1 MHIAPTMLPSN
12 PSWTCELD
20 RLEAMEMLLTAVDKG
35 SLSAAAR
42 ELKIPVSTLTRKVA
56 DLEELLGTRLL
67 IRTTRKLTLTDAG
80 TSYVASARRILD
92 LVREQE
98 HEATGEFTAAR
109 GELVVTAPVQLGRLH
124 VLPVINQ
131 FLAQYPDIT
140 VRLLLSDRNIDLIDA
155 HADLA
160 VRIGEL
166 ADSNMIATRIGS
178 LRPVLCASPALLQ
191 RHETPREPND
201 LTKYPCVVFN
211 SPYLSPW
218 RFRPPGTGKL
228 LTLEVQPR
236 LEVTAP
242 DAAVCAAS
250 DGVGVTLVFEH
261 DADEALRNG
270 QLKVLLPQFEVEP
283 VPVHL
288 VHVQRNLMA
297 IKLRHFIDFSA
308 PRLRESLSRF
318 GKKHRH

>member
-1 MHIAPTMLPSN
+1 M
-12 PSWTCELD
+12 D
-20 RLEAMEMLLTAVDKG
+20 RLEAMEMLVTAVDGG

-80 TSYVASARRILD
+80 MSYVAAARRILD

-98 HEATGEFTAAR
+98 HEATGEFATAR

-140 VRLLLSDRNIDLIDA
+140 VRLLLSDRNIDLIDS

-166 ADSNMIATRIGS
+166 PDSNMIATRIGS
-178 LRPVLCASPALLQ
+178 LRPIVCASPTLLAGQ
-191 RHETPREPND
+191 TPPREPDD
-201 LTKYPCVVFN
+201 LVKHPCVVFN

-218 RFRPPGTGKL
+218 RFRLPTTNKIYM
-228 LTLEVQPR
+228 LEVKPR
-236 LEVTAP
+236 LEVTSP
-242 DAAVCAAS
+242 DAAVSAAV
-250 DGVGVTLVFEH
+250 DNAGITFVFEH

-270 QLKVLLPQFEVEP
+270 QLDVLLTQFEIDP

-288 VHVQRNLMA
+288 VHVSRNLMA
-297 IKLRHFIDFSA
+297 IKLRHFIDFAA

-318 GKKHRH
+318 GKQKRA

>member
-1 MHIAPTMLPSN
+1 
-12 PSWTCELD
+12 
-20 RLEAMEMLLTAVDKG
+20 MEMLLTAVDKG

-42 ELKIPVSTLTRKVA
+42 ELKIPASTLTRKVA
-56 DLEELLGTRLL
+56 DLEEMLGTRLL

-80 TSYVASARRILD
+80 MSYVAAARRILD

-98 HEATGEFTAAR
+98 REATGEFATAK

-140 VRLLLSDRNIDLIDA
+140 VRLLLSDRNIDLIDS

-160 VRIGEL
+160 LRIGEL
-166 ADSNMIATRIGS
+166 ADSSMIATRIGS
-178 LRPVLCASPALLQ
+178 LRPIVCASPAFLAN
-191 RHETPREPND
+191 HPPPREPDD
-201 LTKYPCVVFN
+201 LIKYSCVVFN

-218 RFRPPGTGKL
+218 RFRLPTTSKIYVLGVK
-228 LTLEVQPR
+228 PR
-236 LEVTAP
+236 LEVTTP
-242 DAAVCAAS
+242 DAAVSAAV
-250 DGVGVTLVFEH
+250 DNAGITYVFEH

-270 QLKVLLPQFEVEP
+270 QLEVLLPQFEIEP

-288 VHVQRNLMA
+288 VHVSRNLMA
-297 IKLRHFIDFSA
+297 IKLRHFIDFAA
-308 PRLRESLSRF
+308 PKLRQSLSRF
-318 GKKHRH
+318 GKQKRH

>member
-1 MHIAPTMLPSN
+1 
-12 PSWTCELD
+12 
-20 RLEAMEMLLTAVDKG
+20 MEMLLAAVDRG

-80 TSYVASARRILD
+80 MSYVAAARRILD

-98 HEATGEFTAAR
+98 HEATGEFATAK
-109 GELVVTAPVQLGRLH
+109 GELVVTAPVQFGRLH

-140 VRLLLSDRNIDLIDA
+140 VRLLLSDRNIDLIDS

-166 ADSNMIATRIGS
+166 ADSSMIATRIGS
-178 LRPVLCASPALLQ
+178 LRPIVCASPAFLAQ
-191 RHETPREPND
+191 HTPPREPDD
-201 LTKYPCVVFN
+201 LVKYSCIVFN

-218 RFRPPGTGKL
+218 RFRLPTTNKVYL
-228 LTLEVQPR
+228 LEVKPR
-236 LEVTAP
+236 LEVTSP
-242 DAAVCAAS
+242 DAAVSAAV
-250 DGVGVTLVFEH
+250 DNVGITFVFEH

-270 QLKVLLPQFEVEP
+270 QLEILLSQFEVEP

-288 VHVQRNLMA
+288 VHVSRNLMA
-297 IKLRHFIDFSA
+297 VKLRHFIDFAA
-308 PRLRESLSRF
+308 PRLRESMSRF
-318 GKKHRH
+318 GKQKRR

>member
-1 MHIAPTMLPSN
+1 
-12 PSWTCELD
+12 
-20 RLEAMEMLLTAVDKG
+20 MLLTAVDGG

-56 DLEELLGTRLL
+56 DLEEMLGTRLL

-80 TSYVASARRILD
+80 TSYVAAARRILD

-98 HEATGEFTAAR
+98 HEATGEFATAR

-140 VRLLLSDRNIDLIDA
+140 VRLLLSDRNIDLIDS

-166 ADSNMIATRIGS
+166 PDSNMIATRIGS
-178 LRPVLCASPALLQ
+178 LRPIVCASPAFLTK
-191 RHETPREPND
+191 HTPPREPDD
-201 LTKYPCVVFN
+201 LVQYSCVVFN

-218 RFRPPGTGKL
+218 RFRLPTSNKMYM
-228 LTLEVQPR
+228 LEVKPR
-236 LEVTAP
+236 LEVTSP
-242 DAAVCAAS
+242 DAAVSAAV
-250 DGVGVTLVFEH
+250 DNAGITFVFEH
-261 DADEALRNG
+261 DADEAIRNG
-270 QLKVLLPQFEVEP
+270 QLEILLPKFEIEP

-288 VHVQRNLMA
+288 VHVSRNLMP
-297 IKLRHFIDFSA
+297 IKLRHFIDFAA
-308 PRLRESLSRF
+308 PKLRESLSRF
-318 GKKHRH
+318 GKQKQR

>member
-1 MHIAPTMLPSN
+1 M
-12 PSWTCELD
+12 D
-20 RLEAMEMLLTAVDKG
+20 RLEAMQMLVTAVDGG

-80 TSYVASARRILD
+80 TAYVAAARRILE

-98 HEATGEFTAAR
+98 HEATGEFATAR

-140 VRLLLSDRNIDLIDA
+140 VRLLLSDRNVDLIDA

-166 ADSNMIATRIGS
+166 PDSNMIATRIGS
-178 LRPVLCASPALLQ
+178 LRPVVCASPRFLARIAPPAEPDELLK
-191 RHETPREPND
+191 HA
-201 LTKYPCVVFN
+201 CVVFN

-218 RFRPPGTGKL
+218 RFRLPSTDKVYML
-228 LTLEVQPR
+228 DVKAR
-236 LEVTAP
+236 LEVTSP
-242 DAAVCAAS
+242 DAAVSAAA
-250 DGVGVTLVFEH
+250 DDAGITFVFEH
-261 DADEALRNG
+261 DADEALRSG
-270 QLKVLLPQFEVEP
+270 QLEVLLPQFEIEP

-288 VHVQRNLMA
+288 VHVSRNLMA
-297 IKLRHFIDFSA
+297 IKLRHFIDFAA
-308 PRLRESLSRF
+308 PKLRESLSRF
-318 GKKHRH
+318 GKQQRR

>member
-1 MHIAPTMLPSN
+1 M
-12 PSWTCELD
+12 D
-20 RLEAMEMLLTAVDKG
+20 RLEAMELLLAAVDRG

-56 DLEELLGTRLL
+56 DLEEMLGTRLL
-67 IRTTRKLTLTDAG
+67 IRTTRKLTLTETG
-80 TSYVASARRILD
+80 VAYIAAARRILD

-98 HEATGEFTAAR
+98 REAKGEFNTAR

-140 VRLLLSDRNIDLIDA
+140 VRLLLSDRNIDLIDS

-166 ADSNMIATRIGS
+166 SDSNMVATRVGL
-178 LRPVLCASPALLQ
+178 LRPILCASPAFLD
-191 RHETPREPND
+191 RHGKPHEPD
-201 LTKYPCVVFN
+201 QLTKYPCVVFN

-218 RFRPPGTGKL
+218 RFRQPSTGKVF
-228 LTLEVQPR
+228 TLEVDPR

-242 DAAVCAAS
+242 DAAVSAAV
-250 DGVGVTLVFEH
+250 DGVGMTLVFEH
-261 DADEALRNG
+261 DADETTRNG
-270 QLKVLLPQFEVEP
+270 QLTILLPQFEVEP

-288 VHVQRNLMA
+288 VHVSRNLMA
-297 IKLRHFIDFSA
+297 IKLRHFLDFAA

-318 GKKHRH
+318 GKKKQG

>member
-1 MHIAPTMLPSN
+1 
-12 PSWTCELD
+12 
-20 RLEAMEMLLTAVDKG
+20 MLLTAVDRG

-80 TSYVASARRILD
+80 MSYVAAARRILD

-98 HEATGEFTAAR
+98 HEATGEFATAK
-109 GELVVTAPVQLGRLH
+109 GELVVTAPMQLGRLH

-140 VRLLLSDRNIDLIDA
+140 VRLLLSDRNIDLIDS

-160 VRIGEL
+160 LRIGEL
-166 ADSNMIATRIGS
+166 ADSSMIATRIGS
-178 LRPVLCASPALLQ
+178 LRPIVCASPAFLAN
-191 RHETPREPND
+191 HTPPREPDD
-201 LTKYPCVVFN
+201 LVKYSCVVFN

-218 RFRPPGTGKL
+218 RFRLPATSKIYVLGVK
-228 LTLEVQPR
+228 PR
-236 LEVTAP
+236 LEVTTP
-242 DAAVCAAS
+242 DAAVSAAV
-250 DGVGVTLVFEH
+250 DNAGITYVFEH

-270 QLKVLLPQFEVEP
+270 QLEILLPQFEIEP

-288 VHVQRNLMA
+288 VHVSRNLMA
-297 IKLRHFIDFSA
+297 IKLRHFIDFAA
-308 PRLRESLSRF
+308 PKLRQSLSRF
-318 GKKHRH
+318 GKQKRH

>member
-1 MHIAPTMLPSN
+1 M
-12 PSWTCELD
+12 D
-20 RLEAMEMLLTAVDKG
+20 RLEAMEMLVSAVDGG

-56 DLEELLGTRLL
+56 DLEEMLGTRLL

-80 TSYVASARRILD
+80 MSYVAAARRILD

-98 HEATGEFTAAR
+98 HEATGEFAIAR

-124 VLPVINQ
+124 VLPIINQ

-140 VRLLLSDRNIDLIDA
+140 VRLLLSDRNIDLIDS

-166 ADSNMIATRIGS
+166 PDSNMIATRIGS
-178 LRPVLCASPALLQ
+178 LRPILCASPSFLA
-191 RHETPREPND
+191 RHTPPRDPDD
-201 LTKYPCVVFN
+201 LVKYSCVVFN
-211 SPYLSPW
+211 SPYLAPW
-218 RFRPPGTGKL
+218 RFRLPSTHKVYL
-228 LTLEVQPR
+228 LDVKAR
-236 LEVTAP
+236 LEVTSP
-242 DAAVCAAS
+242 DAAVSAAA
-250 DGVGVTLVFEH
+250 DDAGITYVFEH
-261 DADEALRNG
+261 DADEALRHG
-270 QLKVLLPQFEVEP
+270 RLEVLLPQFEIEP

-288 VHVQRNLMA
+288 VHVSRNLMA
-297 IKLRHFIDFSA
+297 IKLRHFIDFAA

-318 GKKHRH
+318 GKQKQR

>member
-1 MHIAPTMLPSN
+1 
-12 PSWTCELD
+12 
-20 RLEAMEMLLTAVDKG
+20 MLLTAVDRG

-80 TSYVASARRILD
+80 MSYVAAARRILD

-98 HEATGEFTAAR
+98 REATGEFATAK

-131 FLAQYPDIT
+131 FLSQYPDIT
-140 VRLLLSDRNIDLIDA
+140 VRLLLSDRNIDLIDS

-160 VRIGEL
+160 LRIGEL
-166 ADSNMIATRIGS
+166 ADSSMIATRIGS
-178 LRPVLCASPALLQ
+178 LRPIVCASPAFLAN
-191 RHETPREPND
+191 HPPPREPDD
-201 LTKYPCVVFN
+201 LVKYSCVVFN

-218 RFRPPGTGKL
+218 RFRLPATSKTYVLGVK
-228 LTLEVQPR
+228 PR
-236 LEVTAP
+236 LEVTTP
-242 DAAVCAAS
+242 DAAVSAAV
-250 DGVGVTLVFEH
+250 DNAGITYVFEH

-270 QLKVLLPQFEVEP
+270 QLEILLPQFEIEP

-288 VHVQRNLMA
+288 VHVSRNLMA
-297 IKLRHFIDFSA
+297 IKLRHFIDFAA
-308 PRLRESLSRF
+308 PKLRQSLSRF
-318 GKKHRH
+318 GKQKRH

>member
-1 MHIAPTMLPSN
+1 M
-12 PSWTCELD
+12 D
-20 RLEAMEMLLTAVDKG
+20 RLEAMEMLLTAVDRG

-80 TSYVASARRILD
+80 MSYVAAARRILD

-98 HEATGEFTAAR
+98 REATGEFATAK

-131 FLAQYPDIT
+131 FLSQYPDIT
-140 VRLLLSDRNIDLIDA
+140 VRLLLSDRNIDLIDS

-160 VRIGEL
+160 LRIGEL
-166 ADSNMIATRIGS
+166 ADSSMIATRIGS
-178 LRPVLCASPALLQ
+178 LRPIVCASPAFLAN
-191 RHETPREPND
+191 HPPPREPDD
-201 LTKYPCVVFN
+201 LVKYSCVVFN

-218 RFRPPGTGKL
+218 RFRLPATSKTYVLGVK
-228 LTLEVQPR
+228 PR
-236 LEVTAP
+236 LEVTTP
-242 DAAVCAAS
+242 DAAVSAAV
-250 DGVGVTLVFEH
+250 DNAGITYVFEH

-270 QLKVLLPQFEVEP
+270 QLEILLPQFEIEP

-288 VHVQRNLMA
+288 VHVSRNLMA
-297 IKLRHFIDFSA
+297 IKLRHFIDFAA
-308 PRLRESLSRF
+308 PKLRQSLSRF
-318 GKKHRH
+318 GKQKRH

>member
-1 MHIAPTMLPSN
+1 
-12 PSWTCELD
+12 LD
-20 RLEAMEMLLTAVDKG
+20 RLEAMELLLGAVDAG

-42 ELKIPVSTLTRKVA
+42 ELKIPVTTLTRKVA
-56 DLEELLGTRLL
+56 DLEEMLGTRLL
-67 IRTTRKLTLTDAG
+67 IRTTRKITLTEAG
-80 TSYVASARRILD
+80 AAYVAAARRILD
-92 LVREQE
+92 MVRDQE
-98 HEATGEFTAAR
+98 HEATGEFTSAR

-166 ADSNMIATRIGS
+166 ADSNMIATRVGS
-178 LRPVLCASPALLQ
+178 LRPILCASPDFLS
-191 RHETPREPND
+191 RHTVLHEPAE
-201 LTKYPCVVFN
+201 LPKYASVVFN

-218 RFRPPGTGKL
+218 RFRIPSTNKL
-228 LTLEVQPR
+228 LTLEVKPR

-242 DAAVCAAS
+242 DAAVSAAV
-250 DGVGVTLVFEH
+250 DGVGITLVFEH
-261 DADEALRNG
+261 DADEALKAR
-270 QLKVLLPQFEVEP
+270 QLQILLPQFEVEP

-288 VHVQRNLMA
+288 VHVSRNLMA
-297 IKLRHFIDFSA
+297 IKLRNFIDFAA
-308 PRLRESLSRF
+308 PKLRQSLSGF
-318 GKKHRH
+318 GKPQKN

>member
-1 MHIAPTMLPSN
+1 
-12 PSWTCELD
+12 
-20 RLEAMEMLLTAVDKG
+20 MEMLVTAVDGG

-42 ELKIPVSTLTRKVA
+42 QMKTPVSTLTRKVA
-56 DLEELLGTRLL
+56 DLEAMLGTRLL

-80 TSYVASARRILD
+80 MAYVAAARRILD
-92 LVREQE
+92 LVRDQE
-98 HEATGEFTAAR
+98 HEATGEFATAR

-166 ADSNMIATRIGS
+166 PDSNLIATRIGA
-178 LRPVLCASPALLQ
+178 LQPIVCASPTFFAD
-191 RHETPREPND
+191 RTPPREPDD
-201 LTKYPCVVFN
+201 LAKHPCVVFN

-218 RFRPPGTGKL
+218 RFRLPTTKKTYL
-228 LTLEVQPR
+228 LEVKPR
-236 LEVTAP
+236 LEVTSP
-242 DAAVCAAS
+242 DAAVSAAV
-250 DGVGVTLVFEH
+250 DNAGITFVFEH
-261 DADEALRNG
+261 DADEAVRGG
-270 QLKVLLPQFEVEP
+270 QLDILLPQFEIEP

-288 VHVQRNLMA
+288 VHVSRNLMA
-297 IKLRHFIDFSA
+297 VKLRHFIDFAA

-318 GKKHRH
+318 GKRKRS

>member
-1 MHIAPTMLPSN
+1 
-12 PSWTCELD
+12 
-20 RLEAMEMLLTAVDKG
+20 MLLTAVDKG

-42 ELKIPVSTLTRKVA
+42 ELKIPASTLTRKVA
-56 DLEELLGTRLL
+56 DLEEMLGTRLL

-80 TSYVASARRILD
+80 MSYVAAARRILD

-98 HEATGEFTAAR
+98 REATGEFATAK

-140 VRLLLSDRNIDLIDA
+140 VRLLLSDRNIDLIDS

-160 VRIGEL
+160 LRIGEL
-166 ADSNMIATRIGS
+166 ADSSMIATRIGS
-178 LRPVLCASPALLQ
+178 LRPIVCASPAFLAN
-191 RHETPREPND
+191 HPPPREPDD
-201 LTKYPCVVFN
+201 LIKYSCVVFN

-218 RFRPPGTGKL
+218 RFRLPTTSKIYVLGVK
-228 LTLEVQPR
+228 PR
-236 LEVTAP
+236 LEVTTP
-242 DAAVCAAS
+242 DAAVSAAV
-250 DGVGVTLVFEH
+250 DNAGITYVFEH

-270 QLKVLLPQFEVEP
+270 QLEVLLPQFEIEP

-288 VHVQRNLMA
+288 VHVSRNLMA
-297 IKLRHFIDFSA
+297 IKLRHFIDFAA
-308 PRLRESLSRF
+308 PKLRQSLSRF
-318 GKKHRH
+318 GKQKRH

>member
-1 MHIAPTMLPSN
+1 MNAV
-12 PSWTCELD
+12 D
-20 RLEAMEMLLTAVDKG
+20 RLEAMEMLVSAVDGG

-56 DLEELLGTRLL
+56 DLEEMLGTRLL

-80 TSYVASARRILD
+80 MSYVAAARRILD

-98 HEATGEFTAAR
+98 HEATGEFAAAR
-109 GELVVTAPVQLGRLH
+109 GELVITAPVQLGRLH

-140 VRLLLSDRNIDLIDA
+140 ARLLLSDRNIDLIDS

-166 ADSNMIATRIGS
+166 PDSTMIATRIGS
-178 LRPVLCASPALLQ
+178 LRPILCASPSFLAN
-191 RHETPREPND
+191 HTPPREPDD
-201 LTKYPCVVFN
+201 LVKYSCVVFN

-218 RFRPPGTGKL
+218 RFQLPSTHKVYL
-228 LTLEVQPR
+228 LDVKAR
-236 LEVTAP
+236 LEVTSP
-242 DAAVCAAS
+242 DAAVSAAS
-250 DGVGVTLVFEH
+250 DDAGITYVFEH
-261 DADEALRNG
+261 DADEALRHG
-270 QLKVLLPQFEVEP
+270 QLEVLLPEFEIDP

-288 VHVQRNLMA
+288 VHVSRNLMA
-297 IKLRHFIDFSA
+297 IKLRHFIDFAA

-318 GKKHRH
+318 GKQKRR

>member
-1 MHIAPTMLPSN
+1 
-12 PSWTCELD
+12 
-20 RLEAMEMLLTAVDKG
+20 MEMLLTAVDRG

-80 TSYVASARRILD
+80 MSYVAAARRILD

-98 HEATGEFTAAR
+98 HEATGEFATAK
-109 GELVVTAPVQLGRLH
+109 GELVVTAPMQLGRLH

-140 VRLLLSDRNIDLIDA
+140 VRLLLSDRNIDLIDS

-160 VRIGEL
+160 LRIGEL
-166 ADSNMIATRIGS
+166 ADSSMIATRIGS
-178 LRPVLCASPALLQ
+178 LRPIVCASPAFLAN
-191 RHETPREPND
+191 HPPPREPDD
-201 LTKYPCVVFN
+201 LIKYSCVVFN

-218 RFRPPGTGKL
+218 RFRLPTTSKIYVLGVK
-228 LTLEVQPR
+228 PR
-236 LEVTAP
+236 LEVTTP
-242 DAAVCAAS
+242 DAAVSAAV
-250 DGVGVTLVFEH
+250 DNAGITYVFEH

-270 QLKVLLPQFEVEP
+270 QLEVLLPQFEIEP

-288 VHVQRNLMA
+288 VHVSRNLMA
-297 IKLRHFIDFSA
+297 IKLRHFIDFAA
-308 PRLRESLSRF
+308 PKLRQSLSRF
-318 GKKHRH
+318 GKQKRH

>member
-1 MHIAPTMLPSN
+1 MLVS
-12 PSWTCELD
+12 
-20 RLEAMEMLLTAVDKG
+20 AVDGG

-56 DLEELLGTRLL
+56 DLEEMLGTRLL

-80 TSYVASARRILD
+80 MSYVAAARRILD

-98 HEATGEFTAAR
+98 HEATGEFAAAR
-109 GELVVTAPVQLGRLH
+109 GELVITAPVQLGRLH

-140 VRLLLSDRNIDLIDA
+140 ARLLLSDRNIDLIDS

-166 ADSNMIATRIGS
+166 PDSTMIATRIGS
-178 LRPVLCASPALLQ
+178 LRPILCASPSFLAN
-191 RHETPREPND
+191 HTPPREPDD
-201 LTKYPCVVFN
+201 LVKYSCVVFN

-218 RFRPPGTGKL
+218 RFQLPSTHKVYL
-228 LTLEVQPR
+228 LDVKAR
-236 LEVTAP
+236 LEVTSP
-242 DAAVCAAS
+242 DAAVSAAS
-250 DGVGVTLVFEH
+250 DDAGITYVFEH
-261 DADEALRNG
+261 DADEALRHG
-270 QLKVLLPQFEVEP
+270 QLEVLLPEFEIDP

-288 VHVQRNLMA
+288 VHVSRNLMA
-297 IKLRHFIDFSA
+297 IKLRHFIDFAA

-318 GKKHRH
+318 GKQKRR

>member
-1 MHIAPTMLPSN
+1 M
-12 PSWTCELD
+12 D
-20 RLEAMEMLLTAVDKG
+20 RLEAMEMLLAAVDRG

-80 TSYVASARRILD
+80 MSYVAAARRILD

-98 HEATGEFTAAR
+98 HEATGEFATAK
-109 GELVVTAPVQLGRLH
+109 GELVVTAPMQLGRLH

-140 VRLLLSDRNIDLIDA
+140 VRLLLSDRNIDLIDS

-160 VRIGEL
+160 LRIGEL
-166 ADSNMIATRIGS
+166 ADSSMIATRIGS
-178 LRPVLCASPALLQ
+178 LRPIVCASPAFLAS
-191 RHETPREPND
+191 HTPPREPDD
-201 LTKYPCVVFN
+201 LVKYSCVVFN

-218 RFRPPGTGKL
+218 RFRLPTTSKIYVLGVK
-228 LTLEVQPR
+228 PR
-236 LEVTAP
+236 LEVTTP
-242 DAAVCAAS
+242 DAAVSAAV
-250 DGVGVTLVFEH
+250 DNAGITYVFEH

-270 QLKVLLPQFEVEP
+270 QLEILLPQFEIEP

-288 VHVQRNLMA
+288 VHVSRNLMA
-297 IKLRHFIDFSA
+297 IKLRHFIDFAA
-308 PRLRESLSRF
+308 PKLRQSLSRF
-318 GKKHRH
+318 GKQKRH

>member
-1 MHIAPTMLPSN
+1 M
-12 PSWTCELD
+12 D
-20 RLEAMEMLLTAVDKG
+20 RLEAMEMLLTAVDRG

-80 TSYVASARRILD
+80 MSYVASARRILD

-98 HEATGEFTAAR
+98 HEATGEFATAK

-140 VRLLLSDRNIDLIDA
+140 VRLLLSDRNIDLIDS

-160 VRIGEL
+160 LRIGEL
-166 ADSNMIATRIGS
+166 ADSSMIATRIGS
-178 LRPVLCASPALLQ
+178 LRPIVCASPTFLAN
-191 RHETPREPND
+191 HTPPREPDD
-201 LTKYPCVVFN
+201 LVKYSCVVFN

-218 RFRPPGTGKL
+218 RFRLPTTSKIYVLGVK
-228 LTLEVQPR
+228 PR
-236 LEVTAP
+236 LEVTSP
-242 DAAVCAAS
+242 DAAVSAAV
-250 DGVGVTLVFEH
+250 DNAGITYVFEH

-270 QLKVLLPQFEVEP
+270 QLEILLPQFEIEP

-288 VHVQRNLMA
+288 VHVSRNLMP
-297 IKLRHFIDFSA
+297 IKLRHFIDFAA
-308 PRLRESLSRF
+308 PKLRQSLSRF
-318 GKKHRH
+318 GKQKRH

>member
-1 MHIAPTMLPSN
+1 MLV
-12 PSWTCELD
+12 
-20 RLEAMEMLLTAVDKG
+20 TAVDSG

-56 DLEELLGTRLL
+56 DLEALLGTRLL

-80 TSYVASARRILD
+80 MTYVAAARRILE

-98 HEATGEFTAAR
+98 HEATGEFSTAR

-124 VLPVINQ
+124 VLPVINR
-131 FLAQYPDIT
+131 FLAHYPDIT
-140 VRLLLSDRNIDLIDA
+140 VRLLLSDRNIDLIDS

-166 ADSNMIATRIGS
+166 PDSNMIATRIGS
-178 LRPVLCASPALLQ
+178 LRPIVCASPGFL
-191 RHETPREPND
+191 TKITPPREPD
-201 LTKYPCVVFN
+201 ELLKHACVVFN

-218 RFRPPGTGKL
+218 RFRLPSTQKVYL
-228 LTLEVQPR
+228 LEVKPR
-236 LEVTAP
+236 LEVTSP
-242 DAAVCAAS
+242 DAAVSAAA
-250 DGVGVTLVFEH
+250 DDAGFTYVFEH
-261 DADEALRNG
+261 DADEALRSG
-270 QLKVLLPQFEVEP
+270 QLEILLPQFEIDP

-288 VHVQRNLMA
+288 VHVSRNLMA
-297 IKLRHFIDFSA
+297 IKLRHFIDFAA

-318 GKKHRH
+318 GRQKRR

>member
-1 MHIAPTMLPSN
+1 
-12 PSWTCELD
+12 
-20 RLEAMEMLLTAVDKG
+20 MLLTAVDRG

-80 TSYVASARRILD
+80 MSYVAAARRILD

-98 HEATGEFTAAR
+98 REATGEFATAK

-124 VLPVINQ
+124 ILPVINQ

-140 VRLLLSDRNIDLIDA
+140 VRLLLSDRNLDLIDS

-160 VRIGEL
+160 LRIGEL
-166 ADSNMIATRIGS
+166 ADSSMIATRIGS
-178 LRPVLCASPALLQ
+178 LRPIVCASPAFLAN
-191 RHETPREPND
+191 HAPPREPDD
-201 LTKYPCVVFN
+201 LVKYSCVVFN

-218 RFRPPGTGKL
+218 RFRLPTTNKTYVLGVK
-228 LTLEVQPR
+228 PR
-236 LEVTAP
+236 LEVTSP
-242 DAAVCAAS
+242 DAAVSAAV
-250 DGVGVTLVFEH
+250 DNAGITYVFEH
-261 DADEALRNG
+261 DADEAIRNG
-270 QLKVLLPQFEVEP
+270 QLEILLPQFEIEP

-288 VHVQRNLMA
+288 VHVSRNLMA
-297 IKLRHFIDFSA
+297 IKLRHFIDFAA
-308 PRLRESLSRF
+308 PKLRQSLSRF
-318 GKKHRH
+318 GKQKRH